1 MAFNERSQ
9 QILKSL
15 VEVYIREGQPVGSRK
30 LAHESGLK
38 LSPSTVRNVM
48 AELEERGLIVSPYT
62 SAGRIPTDQ
71 GYRFFVD
78 TLLTV
83 QPLDNAAV
91 KKMTKGLDG
100 ETSLA
105 HTAETASTLL
115 SEITQMAGVVM
126 LPNRTTKTLRHIE
139 FIRLTEKRVLAI
151 LVIDNQDV
159 QNTII
164 QTERSFTESELHQAA
179 NYLNTSLVGRNL
191 SDVRALLV
199 KSLQETREVLD
210 GAMKAAIEMAEQ
222 AVENAADNDG
232 DVVIAGQTNLMGQE
246 GLTDVFKLRDLFEA
260 FSEKQ
265 RMFTLLD
272 QSLSMPG
279 IQIFIGDESGYSELN
294 KCSLVTSQYQ
304 VDGQV
309 LGVLGVIGPTRMAYD
324 RVIPLV
330 DVTAKLLGSPL
341 NQSNEPL

>member
-1 MAFNERSQ
+1 MAFSERSQ

-30 LAHESGLK
+30 LAHASGLK
-38 LSPSTVRNVM
+38 LSSSTVRNVM
-48 AELEERGLIVSPYT
+48 AELEERGLIISPYT

-83 QPLDNAAV
+83 QPLDTAAV
-91 KKMTKGLDG
+91 TKMSESLDA
-100 ETSLA
+100 ETSIA

-126 LPNRTTKTLRHIE
+126 LPNTATKTLRHIE
-139 FIRLTEKRVLAI
+139 FIRLTEKRILAI

-164 QTERSFTESELHQAA
+164 QTDRSFTESELHQAA
-179 NYLNTSLVGRNL
+179 NYLNTSLSGRSL
-191 SDVRALLV
+191 TEVRALLL

-210 GAMKAAIEMAEQ
+210 GTMQAAIEMAEQ
-222 AVENAADNDG
+222 AVESASENDA

-246 GLTDVFKLRDLFEA
+246 GLTDVSQLRDLFEA

-265 RMFTLLD
+265 RMLALLD
-272 QSLSMPG
+272 QSLSTPG

-294 KCSLVTSQYQ
+294 RCSLVTSQYQ

-341 NQSNEPL
+341 NQANESL